1 MPYMPTHLQ
10 PAKDHLGPQKAA
22 PGRRGR
28 RKGVSIKPGTVK
40 QARLEAGL
48 SLGQVARD
56 DISRTAIYFVETGK
70 AKPSMETLTLIAQRT
85 GRPIEFFLEPAPAA
99 ERPVSTAEVERLVAV
114 GDNAGAVLA
123 GEAILPRVK
132 SPETE
137 AHLNFLLST
146 AHLRLAHPVVGRR
159 LAVEA
164 RAYFERRG
172 DLAMVAECLGNEASA
187 AYLVDDPAAVSI
199 VEGALSTVRT
209 MQPVPRQLEYRLLA
223 ILGHAHLAKQDY
235 ARAIAAYHDAVEA
248 ADVVQD
254 LYKTSLLYA
263 GMSSAYSELGQFAQ
277 AGHYARRALTIHE
290 TLNDRLSLAR
300 SENSLGLLLLHG
312 GDAGAALPH
321 LERSLLLFDEV
332 GVETGKAHVLL
343 SLAELA
349 LARHDLSKA
358 TNFAEAGLAL
368 AEKLGERAT
377 AGEAH
382 IWLANIA
389 RASGDEAAVDAEFSM
404 AIEALEEQGGA
415 WLARCHALYADVL
428 ESRGDLA
435 GANAHLRRALR
446 QARPAAVAEPAARTA
461 TA

>member
-1 MPYMPTHLQ
+1 MPYMPTH
-10 PAKDHLGPQKAA
+10 PQQAENPREPLKTAS
-22 PGRRGR
+22 GRRGR
-28 RKGVSIKPGTVK
+28 RKGVAIKPGTVK

-85 GRPIEFFLEPAPAA
+85 GRPLEFFLEPAPAA
-99 ERPVSTAEVERLVAV
+99 ERPVSTAEVERLLAV
-114 GDNAGAVLA
+114 GDNVGAVAA
-123 GEAILPRVK
+123 GEAILPRIK

-137 AHLNFLLST
+137 AQLNFLMST
-146 AHLRLAHPVVGRR
+146 AHLRLAQPVVGRR
-159 LAVEA
+159 LAAEA
-164 RAYFERRG
+164 RSYFERHG

-187 AYLVDDPAAVSI
+187 AYLTDDPAAVSI

-209 MQPVPRQLEYRLLA
+209 MHPVPRQLEYRLLS
-223 ILGHAHLAKQDY
+223 ILGHAHLAKLDY
-235 ARAIAAYHDAVEA
+235 PAAIAAYHEAVEA
-248 ADVVQD
+248 ADVIQD

-263 GMSSAYSELGQFAQ
+263 GLSGAYSELGQFAQ
-277 AGHYARRALTIHE
+277 AGHYARRALTIHA

-300 SENSLGLLLLHG
+300 SENNLGQLLLRG
-312 GDAGAALPH
+312 GDSSAALPH

-332 GVETGKAHVLL
+332 GVEAGKAHVLL
-343 SLAELA
+343 SLAELS
-349 LARHDLSKA
+349 LARHDLPKA
-358 TNFAEAGLAL
+358 ANFAEAGLAL

-377 AGEAH
+377 VGEAH

-389 RASGDEAAVDAEFSM
+389 RARGDESGVDAEFSL
-404 AIEALEEQGGA
+404 ALEALQQQGGT
-415 WLARCHALYADVL
+415 WLARCHALYADIL

-435 GANAHLRRALR
+435 GANSHLR
-446 QARPAAVAEPAARTA
+446 QALSQSRPAVLREAGARSA

>member
-1 MPYMPTHLQ
+1 MSTYPEPSDDLRARPKTS
-10 PAKDHLGPQKAA
+10 

-28 RKGVSIKPGTVK
+28 RKGVAVKPGAVK

-48 SLGQVARD
+48 SLGQVARG

-85 GRPIEFFLEPAPAA
+85 GRPLDFFLDPAPAA
-99 ERPVSTAEVERLVAV
+99 EPTMSTAEVERLLAV
-114 GDNAGAVLA
+114 GDNAGAVA
-123 GEAILPRVK
+123 AAEAMIARAK

-137 AHLNFLLST
+137 AHLNFMMST

-159 LAVEA
+159 LAAAA
-164 RAYFERRG
+164 RAYFERQG
-172 DLAMVAECLGNEASA
+172 DSAMVAECLGNEASA
-187 AYLVDDPAAVSI
+187 AYLVDDPSAVAI
-199 VEGALSTVRT
+199 VKGALSTVRA
-209 MQPVPRQLEYRLLA
+209 MNPVPRQLEYRLLA
-223 ILGHAHLAKQDY
+223 ILGHSYVAGRDWSA
-235 ARAIAAYHDAVEA
+235 AIAAYNDAVAA

-263 GMSSAYSELGQFAQ
+263 GLSSAYSELGKLAQ
-277 AGHYARRALTIHE
+277 AGQYARRALTIHE

-300 SENSLGLLLLHG
+300 SENNLGLLLLRG
-312 GDAGAALPH
+312 GDGSAALPH

-349 LARHDLSKA
+349 LAKHDLTKA

-368 AEKLGERAT
+368 SEKLGERAT

-389 RASGDEAAVDAEFSM
+389 QVRDDEQAVDAEF
-404 AIEALEEQGGA
+404 ALALDSLEDQGV

-428 ESRGDLA
+428 EARGDLA
-435 GANAHLRRALR
+435 GANSHLR
-446 QARPAAVAEPAARTA
+446 QALAESRPAGIREAGMKAA